1 VYYEFDIVLPRGNDM
16 FLGLNSAFEPLG
28 SRRDRRGENCRIESR
43 ILTKRSEV
51 REPRAGLK
59 FNFLANL
66 RLLGLCVL
74 AENNAGVCA
83 IKTGGGELDSVAL
96 WRCGEPVE

>member
-1 VYYEFDIVLPRGNDM
+1 VYYEFDIVLPRGSDM
-16 FLGLNSAFEPLG
+16 FLGLNSRSNRWGQEG
-28 SRRDRRGENCRIESR
+28 IVEERIVASKVEFS
-43 ILTKRSEV
+43 RSEV